1 MRFFPLRVHQVIVAC
16 CYLACSVT
24 FILNQVQGAPPS
36 RQQASSRTWSNYART
51 LEPSRAIA
59 PRSLHR
65 GATARHQQTSWL
77 DTLDSESVLVD
88 NEGAHITTGSS
99 SCQSCLTGCCSSH
112 QRSCQ
117 TWVHLDYLL
126 GWRKG
131 QHVPALVTT
140 SIDGT
145 TIADAGQLGLA
156 STSILLGNEQ
166 LTDGPRPGGRIDF
179 GRWLANGET
188 AIGGRFYALSDS
200 SSSHV
205 FDGTTHSILARPFF
219 NVVNDEQDALVVQ
232 FPGSDTGSI
241 QVTSGASLSG
251 GDIYLR
257 QSWCQ
262 IGSACVDLITGY
274 QFTQIDEQLHIQST
288 STNQSVQSIE
298 VLDQFDTRNVFH
310 GGLLGLISETEGTCW
325 SLTLLAKVGLGNS
338 QETVR
343 VDGTT
348 VITDISGG
356 SNTISGGLL
365 TKDSNIGSHTQDEF
379 TVVPELNVRYIQHIT
394 ECVDISL
401 GYTYIYWSKVVQP
414 GDQIDL
420 NIDTRAGVSQPA
432 VNMVSDDYWM
442 QSLDFGITWWF

>member
-1 MRFFPLRVHQVIVAC
+1 MRFFTLRVHQVVIAC
-16 CYLACSVT
+16 CYLACTWT
-24 FILNQVQGAPPS
+24 FLLDQVQGAPPS
-36 RQQASSRTWSNYART
+36 RQQASSRTWSKYARAM
-51 LEPSRAIA
+51 EPSR
-59 PRSLHR
+59 P
-65 GATARHQQTSWL
+65 TANRHLLRNPASQHQQTSWL
-77 DTLDSESVLVD
+77 DSLDSESVLVD
-88 NEGAHITTGSS
+88 NEGTPITTAPSF
-99 SCQSCLTGCCSSH
+99 CQSCLTGCCSSH

-140 SIDGT
+140 SVDGT
-145 TIADAGQLGLA
+145 DIADAGQLGLA
-156 STSILLGNEQ
+156 STSILLGNEH
-166 LTDGPRPGGRIDF
+166 LVDGPRPGGRIDF

-205 FDGTTHSILARPFF
+205 FDATTHSILARPFF
-219 NVVNDEQDALVVQ
+219 NVVSGEQDALIVL
-232 FPGSDTGSI
+232 FPGTDTGSI

-262 IGSACVDLITGY
+262 IGFACVDLITGY

-288 STNQSVQSIE
+288 STNQSVQSLE

-310 GGLLGLISETEGTCW
+310 CGLLGLISETEGTCW
-325 SLTLLAKVGLGNS
+325 SLTLLAKVGLGS
-338 QETVR
+338 TQETVR

-348 VITDISGG
+348 VITDLSGG
-356 SNTISGGLL
+356 TNTISGGLL
-365 TKDSNIGSHTQDEF
+365 AKDSNIGTHTQDEF
-379 TVVPELNVRYIQHIT
+379 TVVPELNVRYTQHIT
-394 ECVDISL
+394 ECVDVSL

-414 GDQIDL
+414 GDQIDM
-420 NIDTRAGVSQPA
+420 NIDTTPGATLPA
-432 VNMVSDDYWM
+432 MNMVSDDYWM